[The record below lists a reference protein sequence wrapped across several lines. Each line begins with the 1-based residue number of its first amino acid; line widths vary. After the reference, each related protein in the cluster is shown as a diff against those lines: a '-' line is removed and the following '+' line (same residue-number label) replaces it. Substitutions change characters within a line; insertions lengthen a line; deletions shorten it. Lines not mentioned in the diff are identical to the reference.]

1 MSNAAL
7 PTAPSIGNA
16 QTMERPGIAGEAI
29 ASAGMWGKINSSG
42 LIVKA
47 DRDAD
52 ADYAILILDAAASGN
67 PVRVVHQGV
76 VGGFSGLTPGVV
88 YYLSDTAG
96 RMCPIADVSGNYV
109 PVCVALSATHI
120 WVFGMAAVQA
130 STLRF
135 AAKHV
140 GPLADQADGATV
152 VVKLGAPAT
161 GRQWIPIRLHVLS
174 GTTVLA
180 TAQLKFAGSAAMSA
194 LTLDGDEQTST
205 FTDNSAA
212 AGEAVT
218 VDLVTGATTG
228 DLDAAVVIFEYLDAA
243 A

>member
-7 PTAPSIGNA
+7 PTAPSKANA
-16 QTMERPGIAGEAI
+16 QAMERPGVAGEAI
-29 ASAGMWGKINSSG
+29 ASAGMWCKVNSSG
-42 LIVKA
+42 LIVKG

-52 ADYAILILDAAASGN
+52 ADYAILCLDAAASGD
-67 PVRVVHQGV
+67 PVRTIWQGV
-76 VGGFSGLTPGVV
+76 VGGFSGLTPGTV

-120 WVFGMAAVQA
+120 WVFGLAAVQA
-130 STLRF
+130 TTLRF

-140 GPLADQADGATV
+140 GPLADQGADATV
-152 VVKLGAPAT
+152 TVKLGKPAT
-161 GRQWIPIRLHVLS
+161 GRQWIPIRLHILS
-174 GTTVLA
+174 GTTADA
-180 TAQLKFAGSAAMSA
+180 TAQLKFAGTGAHTAEA
-194 LTLDGDEQTST
+194 LDGDTEVTT

-212 AGEAVT
+212 AGQAVT
-218 VDLVTGATTG
+218 VDLVTAESTG
-228 DLDAAVVIFEYLDAA
+228 DLDAAVIMLEYLDAA